1 MDEQIKIKKTIYGL
15 EGVESYIDT
24 KFSQLVNAPK
34 AESPVTMDQTIDEFF
49 EQYDSLFYEIP
60 ISGSDNSHLDLATR
74 SLDYIGLS
82 LDDLQNEIE
91 ILRTENVSLKNQ
103 LLLTTQI
110 TTGSLAI

>member
-24 KFSQLVNAPK
+24 KFSQLVKAPK
-34 AESPVTMDQTIDEFF
+34 TEPPVTMDQTIDEFF

-74 SLDYIGLS
+74 SLDYVGLS